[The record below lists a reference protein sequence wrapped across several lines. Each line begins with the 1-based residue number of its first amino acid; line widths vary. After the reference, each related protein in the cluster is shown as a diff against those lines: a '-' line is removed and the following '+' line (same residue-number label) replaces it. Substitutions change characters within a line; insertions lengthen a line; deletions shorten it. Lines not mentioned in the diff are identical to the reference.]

1 MKESLEFIR
10 HYKELCQKYPN
21 FEENFMIFFED
32 KILDYQRKLLTAEEL
47 DLKIIDY
54 IDFFIRKERNK
65 KLKSI
70 LRKKD

>member
-1 MKESLEFIR
+1 
-10 HYKELCQKYPN
+10 
-21 FEENFMIFFED
+21 MIFFED

-65 KLKSI
+65 KLISI

>member
-1 MKESLEFIR
+1 LKESLEFIR
-10 HYKELCQKYPN
+10 HYKELCQKYPK

-65 KLKSI
+65 KLISI

>member
-10 HYKELCQKYPN
+10 NYKELCRKYPK
-21 FEENFMIFFED
+21 FGENFMIFFED